1 MKFIADSMLG
11 SLAKWLRILGY
22 DTLYFPNLDDD
33 ELAYR
38 AMAEDRVLLTRDQ
51 ELARRRGIKA
61 LLIKSAS
68 LEEQILQVFKELKL
82 ETNNCFSRCPVCNEP
97 LKSVEKGSVREKVP
111 LYVFQT
117 YEQFSLCPGCHR
129 VYWRGSHWQ
138 RMKELLDRLLENQNS
153 GGNCYA

>member
-38 AMAEDRVLLTRDQ
+38 AIAEDRVLLTRDQ
-51 ELARRRGIKA
+51 ELARRRGVRA
-61 LLIKSAS
+61 LLIESAS
-68 LEEQILQVFKELKL
+68 LEEQILQVFRELKL
-82 ETNNCFSRCPVCNEP
+82 ETRNCFSRCPVCNEP
-97 LKSVEKGSVREKVP
+97 LTPVDKESIRDRVP
-111 LYVFQT
+111 PYVFQT
-117 YEQFSLCPGCHR
+117 HEQFSLCPGCQR

-138 RMKELLDRLLENQNS
+138 KMKEMLDSLFPEHLSRS
-153 GGNCYA
+153 